1 MLALDFP
8 PISHLVE
15 WPAFL
20 LKGTPFAVNKVVL
33 LIWLSAAIIFVF
45 FYTASRQQ
53 RLVPKGVQNLAEAI
67 VEFIRG
73 DVVMQTMGAEGMYW
87 TPYLLTLFAFV
98 FMCNIWEVIPI
109 AQMPVS
115 ARVAVPFFL
124 AMVTWVSF
132 IFIGLKRQGPGGYF
146 KSMMFPP
153 GVPKALYLLIAPIEL
168 VSTIIVRPFSLML
181 RLFANL
187 LAGHL
192 LLVTFALLSATLAEP
207 ANFSV
212 GAIGPFALYV
222 ALMGFEVLVSVLQAY
237 IFTILTGAYLQT
249 SMSHEH

>member
-1 MLALDFP
+1 MFALDFP

-20 LKGTPFAVNKVVL
+20 LKDTPLAVNKVVVLIWISAL
-33 LIWLSAAIIFVF
+33 LIFAF
-45 FYTASRQQ
+45 FYAASRQQ
-53 RLVPKGVQNLAEAI
+53 QLVPKGVQNLAEAM

-73 DVVMQTMGAEGMYW
+73 DVVMQTMGAEGLYW

-98 FMCNIWEVIPI
+98 FMCNIWEIIPV
-109 AQMPVS
+109 AQMPIS
-115 ARVAVPFFL
+115 ARIAVPLFL
-124 AMVTWVSF
+124 ALVTWVSF
-132 IFIGLKRQGPGGYF
+132 IFIGIKRKGLGGYF
-146 KSMMFPP
+146 KDMMFPP

-192 LLVTFALLSATLAEP
+192 LLITFALLTATLVQP
-207 ANFSV
+207 ANFVV
-212 GAIGPFALYV
+212 GSIPTFVLLV
-222 ALMGFEVLVSVLQAY
+222 ALMGFELLVAVLQAY